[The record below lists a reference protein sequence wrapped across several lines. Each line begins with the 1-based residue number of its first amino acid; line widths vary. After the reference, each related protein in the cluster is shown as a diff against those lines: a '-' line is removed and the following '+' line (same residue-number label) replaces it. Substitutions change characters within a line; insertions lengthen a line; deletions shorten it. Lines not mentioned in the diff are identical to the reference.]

1 LAAAK
6 FIEAVNRV
14 VTSVPGRQVGT
25 VGRIS
30 ALPGAPNVI
39 PGKVVLSLELR
50 DLDAA
55 KINMLFERI
64 KAEAEKIA
72 AESKTR
78 FDFKE
83 INVNIPA
90 PTDLKIRSLI
100 ADAAHDL
107 GLTTK
112 SLPSGAG
119 HDAQDMARL
128 GPVGMI
134 FVPSVGG
141 ISHSPREFSRP
152 EDIANGANVLLYTLL
167 KLDRL

>member
-1 LAAAK
+1 
-6 FIEAVNRV
+6 
-14 VTSVPGRQVGT
+14 
-25 VGRIS
+25 
-30 ALPGAPNVI
+30 
-39 PGKVVLSLELR
+39 LELR

-55 KINMLFERI
+55 KINMLFDRI
-64 KAEAEKIA
+64 KVEAETIA
-72 AESKTR
+72 AESKTK

-90 PTDLKIRSLI
+90 PTDARIRSLI
-100 ADAAHDL
+100 TDAARDL

-152 EDIANGANVLLYTLL
+152 EDIANGANVLLHTLL

>member
-1 LAAAK
+1 
-6 FIEAVNRV
+6 
-14 VTSVPGRQVGT
+14 
-25 VGRIS
+25 
-30 ALPGAPNVI
+30 
-39 PGKVVLSLELR
+39 LR

-64 KAEAEKIA
+64 QTEAQKIA
-72 AESKTR
+72 AASRTK

-90 PTDLKIRSLI
+90 PTDPKFRSLI
-100 ADAAHDL
+100 SDAAREL
-107 GLTTK
+107 GLTTR
-112 SLPSGAG
+112 LMPSGAG

-134 FVPSVGG
+134 FIPSVGG

-152 EDIANGANVLLYTLL
+152 EDIANGANVLLHTLL
-167 KLDRL
+167 KLDRT